1 MRGASSWGP
10 MIRRLAFI
18 SRPRPG
24 LALAEI
30 PRIVASGR
38 RRNEGAGIT
47 GVFLFTGLD
56 FVQLIEGAPPQV
68 TDLWSRIRVDVLHE
82 EINVLFDERAPSRW
96 FADWRVGF
104 PSDGVAVGRIA
115 SWRQQGGVW
124 DDTKRAELR
133 QLLAAIDTM

>member
-1 MRGASSWGP
+1 
-10 MIRRLAFI
+10 MIRRLAFT

-24 LALAEI
+24 LSLAEI

-56 FVQLIEGAPPQV
+56 FVQLFEGAPSAL
-68 TDLWSRIRVDVLHE
+68 TDLWSRIRVDDRHE
-82 EINVLFDERAPSRW
+82 EIVVLFDERAPSRW

-104 PSDGVAVGRIA
+104 PSDSGTVGQIS
-115 SWRQQGGVW
+115 SWRQHKGGW
-124 DDTKRAELR
+124 DASKRSELR
-133 QLLAAIDTM
+133 QLLASVDTM